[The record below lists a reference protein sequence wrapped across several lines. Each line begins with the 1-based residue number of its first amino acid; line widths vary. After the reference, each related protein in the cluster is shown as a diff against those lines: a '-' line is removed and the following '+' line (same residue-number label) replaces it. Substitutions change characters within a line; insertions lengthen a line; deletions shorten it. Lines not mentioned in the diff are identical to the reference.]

1 MKMSLRLLAASTV
14 LAFAGAAFAATPQAS
29 TAPAASHSMQAPA
42 KVRTAQQQRMADCNK
57 EATGKKGAERKAFM
71 SSCLKG
77 KAAAAPAMSSAKS
90 AQHEKMKA
98 CNAEAKTKAMKGAAR
113 KTFMS
118 GCLKGGEAAPA
129 AK

>member
-29 TAPAASHSMQAPA
+29 AAPAATHSMQAPA
-42 KVRTAQQQRMADCNK
+42 KVRTAQQQRMANCNK

-77 KAAAAPAMSSAKS
+77 KAAAAPSAMNSAKS
-90 AQHEKMKA
+90 AQQ
-98 CNAEAKTKAMKGAAR
+98 AELVPDQRMAHFDDLHGNDPGR
-113 KTFMS
+113 WRR
-118 GCLKGGEAAPA
+118 AP
-129 AK
+129 